1 MLRINIAVSIK
12 NLFFIIEGRVI
23 MNSWIRGKLSIIH
36 LFWAVVILLTGL
48 LLIEQTKFTAKTSY
62 YDEQIQA
69 AQLMKSSLEAIKKER
84 RKRTIPLDVGLD
96 PNQTGIIGKEY
107 TKLTTTLGN
116 LEAKRTSTNPAFAAL
131 LVKYFKEANLK
142 KGDVIA
148 VGASGSFPALIL
160 AALSAARV
168 LELEPL
174 IIYSVG
180 SSEYGANIPE
190 FTFVQMLDGLNEK
203 NIIPYKLLA
212 ISMGGYLDRAEGM
225 FYPDSQ
231 DTIKK
236 IVQDSGTL
244 VINTDSVEENIQQRM
259 QLYRVT
265 SNKKPIKAF
274 VNIGGATPNYG
285 NTNASITYPNGLV
298 INGPKIPDHPERGLI
313 FEYQK
318 LGIPIIHLLN
328 IRDLAVKNGLPID
341 PMPLPEIGE
350 GGVYWRIAYNKPIII
365 LIIGIEFLYLLW
377 VLKIRHK

>member
-1 MLRINIAVSIK
+1 
-12 NLFFIIEGRVI
+12 
-23 MNSWIRGKLSIIH
+23 MNSWIKGKLSLIY
-36 LFWAVVILLTGL
+36 LFWALIILLVGV
-48 LLIEQTKFTAKTSY
+48 LIVEQTKFTAKTPY

-84 RKRTIPLDVGLD
+84 LKRAIPLDVGLD

-107 TKLTTTLGN
+107 TQLTTSLGN

-148 VGASGSFPALIL
+148 IGASGSFPALIM
-160 AALSAARV
+160 AALSATKV

-174 IIYSVG
+174 LIYSVG

-190 FTFVQMLDGLNEK
+190 FTFVQMLDSLNEK

-212 ISMGGYLDRAEGM
+212 ISMGGYLDQAQGM

-231 DTIKK
+231 KTIQY
-236 IVQDSGTL
+236 IAQVSG
-244 VINTDSVEENIQQRM
+244 VYFINTDSVEENIQQRM
-259 QLYRVT
+259 QLYRAA
-265 SNKKPIKAF
+265 SNGKPIKAF

-313 FEYQK
+313 FEYQN
-318 LGIPIIHLLN
+318 LGVPIIHLLN
-328 IRDLAVKNGLPID
+328 IRNLAVKNGLPID
-341 PMPLPEIGE
+341 PIPLPEIGE
-350 GGVYWRIAYNKPIII
+350 GGVYRRISYNKYIII
-365 LIIGIEFLYLLW
+365 LVIGIEFLYLFW

>member
-1 MLRINIAVSIK
+1 
-12 NLFFIIEGRVI
+12 
-23 MNSWIRGKLSIIH
+23 MNSWIKGKLSLIY
-36 LFWAVVILLTGL
+36 LFWALIILLVGL
-48 LLIEQTKFTAKTSY
+48 LIIEQTKFIVQTPY
-62 YDEQIQA
+62 YNEQIQA
-69 AQLMKSSLEAIKKER
+69 AQLMKSSLEAVKEER
-84 RKRTIPLDVGLD
+84 LNRNIPLDIGLD
-96 PNQTGIIGKEY
+96 PNKTGIIGKEY
-107 TKLTTTLGN
+107 TQLTTTLGN

-168 LELEPL
+168 LELKPL

-190 FTFVQMLDGLNEK
+190 FTFVQMLDSLEK
-203 NIIPYKLLA
+203 NILPYKLLA

-244 VINTDSVEENIQQRM
+244 VIYTDSVEENIQQRM
-259 QLYRVT
+259 QLYKR
-265 SNKKPIKAF
+265 SAKEQPIKAF

-313 FEYQK
+313 FEYQN

-328 IRDLAVKNGLPID
+328 VRGLAVKNGLPID
-341 PMPLPEIGE
+341 PTPLPEIGE
-350 GGVYWRIAYNKPIII
+350 GGVYWRITYNKYIII
-365 LIIGIEFLYLLW
+365 LVIGMEFLYLFW
-377 VLKIRHK
+377 VLKKRHK